1 MLVCNGCQ
9 RHVRVEESACP
20 FCGAAIAMICA
31 PSPARLGS
39 TMVLTAGLGLLACG
53 EGKDSDD
60 MAMDTAGETMT
71 TLGDGDGD
79 PNEDLDRGGSDYGGP
94 ELTSESD
101 TDTGE
106 DVIFCTDFGP
116 TPAMVGLNPVTVEAG
131 SLLEG
136 SCGGIGPEAIYSFV
150 AAVDGDHTFAV
161 IDADFEATLY
171 VVGPICDP
179 LDELDCVTVPDVVTM
194 PMTIG
199 QTVHVV
205 VDSSGAAGT
214 ASLEIT
220 TM

>member
-1 MLVCNGCQ
+1 M
-9 RHVRVEESACP
+9 A
-20 FCGAAIAMICA
+20 
-31 PSPARLGS
+31 
-39 TMVLTAGLGLLACG
+39 LTAGLGLLACG
-53 EGKDSDD
+53 EGKDGDD
-60 MAMDTAGETMT
+60 MAMDTASETMT

-79 PNEDLDRGGSDYGGP
+79 PNDTLDRGSSDYGGP
-94 ELTSESD
+94 ELSGD
-101 TDTGE
+101 GDGDTGE
-106 DVIFCTDFGP
+106 SISCTDFGP

-131 SLLEG
+131 SLLMG

-150 AAVDGDHTFAV
+150 AEVDGDYTFAV
-161 IDADFEATLY
+161 TGADFEATLY
-171 VVGPICDP
+171 VVGPICAP
-179 LDELDCVTVPDVVTM
+179 LAELDCVTVPDVVTM